1 MGLTAP
7 STSFGQTPF
16 ALYDEIDILSYFC
29 LFVLF
34 KTSAFIRMKHV
45 VILVPPQ
52 TSILDVTGPL
62 EVLSKTNDAILSA
75 NKQNKAYY
83 ITHLVSMDN
92 TTVVP
97 TSCGMPVICEG
108 GFSDI
113 FYPIDTVII
122 AGRGVYRENVP
133 PHILDWLRTVA
144 EEHPKTRIASV
155 CAGAFI
161 LAATGLLNGRRA
173 TTHWMLCDQ
182 MADQFREINVE
193 RDPIFIKDGNFYTSA
208 GISTGIDLTL
218 GLVEEDLGR
227 DVAMEIAR
235 ILVLYLK
242 RPGSQ
247 SQFSTILMT
256 QSTDSLP
263 VNQIVQFIQEHL
275 SDDLSVEGMAER
287 LSMSSRNFSRVF
299 IKETG
304 VSPAKYVEKVRVEAA
319 RRRLEESNL
328 SLDQVAQ
335 ECGLVNANGLRR
347 LFVRHLNTSPG
358 IYRKN
363 FGVQL

>member
-1 MGLTAP
+1 MIT
-7 STSFGQTPF
+7 F
-16 ALYDEIDILSYFC
+16 AH
-29 LFVLF
+29 
-34 KTSAFIRMKHV
+34 MKHV
-45 VILVPPQ
+45 VLLVPPQ

-62 EVLSKTNDAILSA
+62 EVFSKTNDRIAA
-75 NKQNKAYY
+75 AQKHDRPYY
-83 ITHLVSMDN
+83 TTHLVSMDN
-92 TTVVP
+92 TSIVP
-97 TSCGMPVICEG
+97 TTCGMPVICEG
-108 GFSDI
+108 GIPGI
-113 FYPIDTVII
+113 FYPIDTII
-122 AGRGVYRENVP
+122 VAGRGIYNESP
-133 PHILDWLRTVA
+133 PQHILDWLNTIA
-144 EEHPKTRIASV
+144 QEYPQTRIASV

-161 LAATGLLNGRRA
+161 LAATGLLNGLRA

-182 MADQFREINVE
+182 LALQFPEIKVE
-193 RDPIFIKDGNFYTSA
+193 KDPIYIKEGNLYTSA
-208 GISTGIDLTL
+208 GISTGIDLAL

-247 SQFSTILMT
+247 SQFSNMLLT
-256 QSTDSLP
+256 QATDSVP
-263 VNQIVQFIQEHL
+263 VKQIVQFIQGHL
-275 SDDLSVEGMAER
+275 MEDLSVERLADR
-287 LSMSSRNFSRVF
+287 LSMSSRNFSRMF
-299 IKETG
+299 TKKTG
-304 VSPAKYVEKVRVEAA
+304 VSPAKYVEKVRVESA

-363 FGVQL
+363 FGVKL

>member
-1 MGLTAP
+1 
-7 STSFGQTPF
+7 
-16 ALYDEIDILSYFC
+16 
-29 LFVLF
+29 
-34 KTSAFIRMKHV
+34 MKHV

-62 EVLSKTNDAILSA
+62 EVFAKANDCILSA
-75 NKQNKAYY
+75 NKQSRNYY
-83 ITHLVSMDN
+83 ITHLVSMDSAS
-92 TTVVP
+92 VVQ
-97 TSCGMPVICEG
+97 TSCGMPVMCEG
-108 GFSDI
+108 GLSDVSYSI
-113 FYPIDTVII
+113 NTVII
-122 AGRGVYRENVP
+122 AGRGIYNQRIPQN
-133 PHILDWLRTVA
+133 ILDWLRTVVKKN
-144 EEHPKTRIASV
+144 PKARIASV

-161 LAATGLLNGRRA
+161 LAATGLLNGRKA

-182 MADQFREINVE
+182 MALQFPEIKVE

-218 GLVEEDLGR
+218 GFVEEDSGR

-256 QSTDSLP
+256 QSTDNLP
-263 VNQIVQFIQEHL
+263 VNQTVQFIQEHV
-275 SDDLSVEGMAER
+275 SEDLSVEKLAER

-299 IKETG
+299 TKETG
-304 VSPAKYVEKVRVEAA
+304 ISPAKYVEKVRVEAA

-328 SLDQVAQ
+328 SLDQVA
-335 ECGLVNANGLRR
+335 EACGLVNANGLRR

-363 FGVQL
+363 FGVKL

>member
-1 MGLTAP
+1 
-7 STSFGQTPF
+7 
-16 ALYDEIDILSYFC
+16 
-29 LFVLF
+29 V
-34 KTSAFIRMKHV
+34 KHI
-45 VILVPPQ
+45 VILIPPQ

-62 EVLSKTNDAILSA
+62 EVLSKANDGH
-75 NKQNKAYY
+75 KQKGVYY
-83 ITHLVSMDN
+83 TTHLVSMDN
-92 TTVVP
+92 STVVP

-108 GFSDI
+108 GLSGI

-122 AGRGVYRENVP
+122 AGRGIYNQHIP
-133 PHILDWLRTVA
+133 PHILDWIKTLA
-144 EEHPKTRIASV
+144 KKSPKTRIASV

-161 LAATGLLNGRRA
+161 LAETGLLNGRRA

-182 MADQFREINVE
+182 MAIQYPEIKVE
-193 RDPIFIKDGNFYTSA
+193 NDPIFIKDGNFYTSA

-227 DVAMEIAR
+227 DLAMEIAR

-247 SQFSTILMT
+247 SQFSTILKS
-256 QSTDSLP
+256 QSTDNLP
-263 VNQIVQFIQEHL
+263 INEIVQFIQEHL
-275 SDDLSVEGMAER
+275 SEDLSVEVLADR

-299 IKETG
+299 TKETG
-304 VSPAKYVEKVRVEAA
+304 IPPAKYVEKVRVEAA

-328 SLDQVAQ
+328 SLDQVAE
-335 ECGLVNANGLRR
+335 ECGLINANGLRR

-363 FGVQL
+363 FGVKL

>member
-1 MGLTAP
+1 
-7 STSFGQTPF
+7 
-16 ALYDEIDILSYFC
+16 
-29 LFVLF
+29 
-34 KTSAFIRMKHV
+34 MKHI
-45 VILVPPQ
+45 VILIPPQ
-52 TSILDVTGPL
+52 TSILDIAGPL
-62 EVLSKTNDAILSA
+62 EVLSKTNDYIQST
-75 NKQNKAYY
+75 NEQSRTFY
-83 ITHLVSMDN
+83 ITHLISMDN
-92 TTVVP
+92 SSVVQ

-108 GFSDI
+108 GFSSI
-113 FYPIDTVII
+113 FYSIDTVII
-122 AGRGVYRENVP
+122 AGRGIYNQNIP
-133 PHILDWLRTVA
+133 QNILDYLRAIVK
-144 EEHPKTRIASV
+144 ENSKTRIASV

-161 LAATGLLNGRRA
+161 LAETGLLNGRKA

-182 MADQFREINVE
+182 MAFQFPEIKVE

-227 DVAMEIAR
+227 NVAMKIAR

-247 SQFSTILMT
+247 SQFSTILMI
-256 QSTDSLP
+256 QSTDNLP
-263 VNQIVQFIQEHL
+263 INQIVQFIQEHL
-275 SDDLSVEGMAER
+275 SEDLSVEAMADR

-299 IKETG
+299 TKETG
-304 VSPAKYVEKVRVEAA
+304 ISPAKYVEKVRVEAA

-328 SLDQVAQ
+328 SLDQIAQ

-347 LFVRHLNTSPG
+347 LFLRHLATSPG

-363 FGVQL
+363 FGVKL

>member
-1 MGLTAP
+1 
-7 STSFGQTPF
+7 
-16 ALYDEIDILSYFC
+16 
-29 LFVLF
+29 
-34 KTSAFIRMKHV
+34 MKHI
-45 VILVPPQ
+45 VILIPPQ
-52 TSILDVTGPL
+52 TSILDITGPL
-62 EVLSKTNDAILSA
+62 EVLSKTNDCILSTGKK
-75 NKQNKAYY
+75 NKTYY

-92 TTVVP
+92 SSVVQ

-108 GFSDI
+108 GFSSI
-113 FYPIDTVII
+113 FYSIDTIII
-122 AGRGVYRENVP
+122 AGRGIYRQNIPQNV
-133 PHILDWLRTVA
+133 LDWLSTIA
-144 EEHPKTRIASV
+144 KESPKTRIASV

-161 LAATGLLNGRRA
+161 LAETGLLNGRRA

-182 MADQFREINVE
+182 MALQFPKIKVE
-193 RDPIFIKDGNFYTSA
+193 KDPIFIKDGNFYTSA

-227 DVAMEIAR
+227 NVAMEIAR

-247 SQFSTILMT
+247 SQFSTILMI
-256 QSTDSLP
+256 QSTDNLP

-275 SDDLSVEGMAER
+275 NDDLSVEGLADR

-299 IKETG
+299 TKETG
-304 VSPAKYVEKVRVEAA
+304 ISPAKYVEKVRVEAA

-335 ECGLVNANGLRR
+335 ACGLVNANGLQR

-363 FGVQL
+363 FGVKL

>member
-1 MGLTAP
+1 
-7 STSFGQTPF
+7 
-16 ALYDEIDILSYFC
+16 
-29 LFVLF
+29 
-34 KTSAFIRMKHV
+34 
-45 VILVPPQ
+45 
-52 TSILDVTGPL
+52 
-62 EVLSKTNDAILSA
+62 
-75 NKQNKAYY
+75 
-83 ITHLVSMDN
+83 MDN
-92 TTVVP
+92 STVVP

-108 GFSDI
+108 GLSGI

-122 AGRGVYRENVP
+122 AGRGIYNQHIP
-133 PHILDWLRTVA
+133 PHILDWIKTLA
-144 EEHPKTRIASV
+144 KKSPKTRIASV

-161 LAATGLLNGRRA
+161 LAETGLLNGRRA

-182 MADQFREINVE
+182 MAIQYPEIKVE
-193 RDPIFIKDGNFYTSA
+193 NDPIFIKDGNFYTSA

-227 DVAMEIAR
+227 DLAMEIAR

-247 SQFSTILMT
+247 SQFSTILKS
-256 QSTDSLP
+256 QSTDNLP
-263 VNQIVQFIQEHL
+263 INEIVQFIQEHL
-275 SDDLSVEGMAER
+275 SEDLSVEVLADR

-299 IKETG
+299 TKETG
-304 VSPAKYVEKVRVEAA
+304 IPPAKYVEKVRVEAA

-328 SLDQVAQ
+328 SLDQVAE
-335 ECGLVNANGLRR
+335 ECGLINANGLRR

-363 FGVQL
+363 FGVKL